1 MICKYLIWKFLS
13 IYGIKI
19 LQAFAIISLLH
30 LHFFHFLLNYRVR
43 IDDAGSLV
51 IQYVRKE
58 DHGRYQCS
66 AKNLAAT
73 RDSRPIRL
81 KVHGELDNYFPY
93 S

>member
-1 MICKYLIWKFLS
+1 MQYI
-13 IYGIKI
+13 
-19 LQAFAIISLLH
+19 Q
-30 LHFFHFLLNYRVR
+30 LNYNYNYQAINNFLNSSFFIFRVK

-81 KVHGELDNYFPY
+81 KVHGELDNLFLHSCVHYTLRVIV
-93 S
+93 

>member
-1 MICKYLIWKFLS
+1 MVL
-13 IYGIKI
+13 KI
-19 LQAFAIISLLH
+19 VFIFSFSFI
-30 LHFFHFLLNYRVR
+30 YRVK
-43 IDDAGSLV
+43 IDDVGSLV

-81 KVHGELDNYFPY
+81 KVHGEFDKFFLFVSRFRSKISFPKV
-93 S
+93 SVEKHFK